1 MDKSKLRTIF
11 EYEFRRG
18 TNAAQTA
25 RNINNVFGEDATN
38 ERTVE
43 RWYARFRS
51 GDFSLEDHPHG
62 RPKLKVNNDELRKL
76 VESDPSQTSAVLSQH
91 FNVSPVTIDLHLRQI
106 GKVKKLEKWVPHQL
120 SALQKRHRV
129 DVCLSLLN
137 RSRNEPF
144 LHRIVTCDEK
154 WILYNNRKRKK
165 VILSPGEVPKTIP
178 KPELHQRKIMVT
190 VWWTMEGIVHYDFL
204 PPGRTIVAD
213 YYSLELEEMMKKL
226 TVKQPKLVNRDKP
239 LLLHDN
245 AKAHSAKKTYAKLRE
260 LGLETLPHP
269 PYSPD
274 LAPTDYHFFLNFD
287 NFLRGRKFNSEEAVK
302 SAFENFA
309 GSLSLDF
316 FRKGLSCLPEK
327 WQKCV
332 DSNGEYFD

>member
-18 TNAAQTA
+18 TNAAQTV
-25 RNINNVFGEDATN
+25 RNTNNVFGEDATN

-43 RWYARFRS
+43 RWYARLRS

-62 RPKLKVNNDELRKL
+62 RPKLKVNNDELREL

-91 FNVSPVTIDLHLRQI
+91 FNVSPVTIDLNLRQI
-106 GKVKKLEKWVPHQL
+106 GKVKKLEKWVPHEL

-178 KPELHQRKIMVT
+178 KPEPHQRKIMVT
-190 VWWTMEGIVHYDFL
+190 V
-204 PPGRTIVAD
+204 
-213 YYSLELEEMMKKL
+213 
-226 TVKQPKLVNRDKP
+226 
-239 LLLHDN
+239 
-245 AKAHSAKKTYAKLRE
+245 
-260 LGLETLPHP
+260 
-269 PYSPD
+269 
-274 LAPTDYHFFLNFD
+274 
-287 NFLRGRKFNSEEAVK
+287 
-302 SAFENFA
+302 
-309 GSLSLDF
+309 
-316 FRKGLSCLPEK
+316 
-327 WQKCV
+327 
-332 DSNGEYFD
+332 